1 MALMSVVLC
10 AKAKNK
16 KVLMAKTTF
25 NKAQSTLF
33 HVWISKLRF
42 LKTECDY
49 DTVTRFII
57 LV

>member
-10 AKAKNK
+10 TKARNK

-25 NKAQSTLF
+25 IKVQSTFF
-33 HVWISKLRF
+33 HVWISKFRF

-49 DTVTRFII
+49 DTVTQFII